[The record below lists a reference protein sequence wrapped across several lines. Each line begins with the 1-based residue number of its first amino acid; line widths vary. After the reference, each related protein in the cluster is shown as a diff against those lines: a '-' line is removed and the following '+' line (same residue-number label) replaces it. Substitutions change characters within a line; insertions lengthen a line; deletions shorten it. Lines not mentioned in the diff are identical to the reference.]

1 MKHTYLHDVLPFLR
15 ELEREKQKQFEA
27 YFRTAPLWLMDLF
40 QSEIMEAGTTF
51 IRENEPAR
59 SEERRVGKEC
69 RSRWSPYH

>member
-51 IRENEPAR
+51 IRKMNRQIRFSVLP
-59 SEERRVGKEC
+59 EEG
-69 RSRWSPYH
+69 

>member
-51 IRENEPAR
+51 MNRQIRFSLLP
-59 SEERRVGKEC
+59 EEE
-69 RSRWSPYH
+69 

>member
-40 QSEIMEAGTTF
+40 QSEIMKPELLLSGKMNRQ
-51 IRENEPAR
+51 IRFSLLP
-59 SEERRVGKEC
+59 EEE
-69 RSRWSPYH
+69 

>member
-40 QSEIMEAGTTF
+40 QSEDNGSRNYF
-51 IRENEPAR
+51 YQ
-59 SEERRVGKEC
+59 GK
-69 RSRWSPYH
+69 

>member
-40 QSEIMEAGTTF
+40 QSEIMEAGTGRYEF
-51 IRENEPAR
+51 LCCQRKSKSHRLPDFR
-59 SEERRVGKEC
+59 HC
-69 RSRWSPYH
+69 L

>member
-51 IRENEPAR
+51 TGKMNRQIRFSLLP
-59 SEERRVGKEC
+59 EEE
-69 RSRWSPYH
+69 

>member
-51 IRENEPAR
+51 IRENEPADTIFLCCQR
-59 SEERRVGKEC
+59 KGK
-69 RSRWSPYH
+69 SH

>member
-40 QSEIMEAGTTF
+40 QSEIMELLLSGKMNRQ
-51 IRENEPAR
+51 IRFSLLP
-59 SEERRVGKEC
+59 EEE
-69 RSRWSPYH
+69 